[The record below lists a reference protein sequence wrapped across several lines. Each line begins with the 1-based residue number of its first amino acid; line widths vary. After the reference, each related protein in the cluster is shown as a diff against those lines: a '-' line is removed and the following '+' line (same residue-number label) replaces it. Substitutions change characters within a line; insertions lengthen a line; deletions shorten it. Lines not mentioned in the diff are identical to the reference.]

1 MDAQGPHGLRAGL
14 RERLFAA
21 RRRALD
27 EVPGSLSGAA
37 SPALHKQGALT
48 YPRRLSGAGNV
59 PVDLSAGGFSW
70 LERARALF
78 TPSADNPSEEG
89 RWPRRFG
96 LAALLAVGLAIQLA
110 AEDAEVRQSLREG
123 DTDAQMLTGELPLDA
138 YADRGFAVFLR
149 NMLINRPDLGADT
162 DEADDAADLH
172 EGETQDAMQGEAQGE
187 ARGEDP
193 SGSDGGT
200 AWRVE
205 GGSAANAEA
214 GSAARAEGGSAAHLL
229 GATTNSGAG
238 SAGRRTEGAKEN
250 RSAGGSVEAAP
261 STHLPAPAIRQE
273 SARHPVSRP

>member
-1 MDAQGPHGLRAGL
+1 LDAQGPHGLRAGL

-59 PVDLSAGGFSW
+59 PVDLSPGGFSW

-78 TPSADNPSEEG
+78 TPSADSPSEEG

-149 NMLINRPDLGADT
+149 NMLISRPDLGADT

-172 EGETQDAMQGEAQGE
+172 EGETQDAMQGETQ
-187 ARGEDP
+187 GEDP
-193 SGSDGGT
+193 SGSNGGT
-200 AWRVE
+200 AARAE
-205 GGSAANAEA
+205 AGSAARTEG